1 MAVWQQMD
9 ESRVLIPK
17 HGKMLVDGIVYASPK
32 LMAGGVDEAAMKQ
45 VMNVATLPGIVGK
58 SIAMPDIHWGYG
70 FPIGGVAAFDARDGV
85 VSPGG
90 VGFDINCGV
99 RLMATELTAAD
110 IKARMEQLADTL
122 FQAIPTGVGSTQRDL
137 RLDRSMMRAVCSDGA
152 AWAVKQGF
160 GSRSDLHVLEDQGAI
175 KGADFDAVSDKAFER
190 GRNQLGT
197 LGSGNHFV
205 EVEVVDEIYDFEAAE
220 VFGLFLGQIVVTVHT
235 GSRGFG
241 HQICT
246 DYLPVMDKASR
257 QAGIAL
263 VDRQLACAPLNSN
276 EGRQYMAAMACA
288 ANYAFA
294 NRQIIGFKVQESF
307 EQALR
312 KAPDTIGMRV
322 VYDVAHNI
330 AKIENHVVDGKKRK
344 LCVHRKGATRAL
356 PPGHED
362 VPIRYKSVGQP
373 VLVPGDMGS
382 PSFVLKGQLGA
393 ARDTFASACH
403 GAGRL
408 LSRAAAMKSAKGR
421 RIADELAKKGIIVR
435 ATGRTTLAEEIPQA
449 YKDASE
455 VVEVVHTAGIA
466 AKVAR
471 MSPLVVV
478 KG

>member
-1 MAVWQQMD
+1 
-9 ESRVLIPK
+9 
-17 HGKMLVDGIVYASPK
+17 
-32 LMAGGVDEAAMKQ
+32 
-45 VMNVATLPGIVGK
+45 
-58 SIAMPDIHWGYG
+58 
-70 FPIGGVAAFDARDGV
+70 
-85 VSPGG
+85 
-90 VGFDINCGV
+90 
-99 RLMATELTAAD
+99 
-110 IKARMEQLADTL
+110 
-122 FQAIPTGVGSTQRDL
+122 
-137 RLDRSMMRAVCSDGA
+137 
-152 AWAVKQGF
+152 
-160 GSRSDLHVLEDQGAI
+160 
-175 KGADFDAVSDKAFER
+175 
-190 GRNQLGT
+190 
-197 LGSGNHFV
+197 
-205 EVEVVDEIYDFEAAE
+205 
-220 VFGLFLGQIVVTVHT
+220 
-235 GSRGFG
+235 
-241 HQICT
+241 
-246 DYLPVMDKASR
+246 
-257 QAGIAL
+257 
-263 VDRQLACAPLNSN
+263 
-276 EGRQYMAAMACA
+276 MAAMACA

-382 PSFVLKGQLGA
+382 PSFVLKGLPGA
-393 ARDTFASACH
+393 ADETFASACH